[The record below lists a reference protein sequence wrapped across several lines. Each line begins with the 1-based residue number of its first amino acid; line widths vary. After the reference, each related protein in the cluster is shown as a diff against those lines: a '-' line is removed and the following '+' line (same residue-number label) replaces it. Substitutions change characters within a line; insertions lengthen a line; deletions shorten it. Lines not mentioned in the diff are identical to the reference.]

1 MYSSFATLF
10 RNGYVCNFLIR
21 SLRYSIEMAT
31 FGIEVE
37 KTDKE
42 VIYIME
48 VTPISLTNKY
58 PLIDT
63 SVPTHTQTLRKGKKI
78 YIKRPKEEKKTR
90 TNSMTWAFFAFHS
103 RVDSYFIH
111 WIFIRALLHL
121 DFTKHN
127 LWTVRPPIH
136 THFLSLLD
144 VTRSTEK
151 SYVRS
156 SYEKYSF
163 YH

>member
-1 MYSSFATLF
+1 
-10 RNGYVCNFLIR
+10 
-21 SLRYSIEMAT
+21 MAT

-90 TNSMTWAFFAFHS
+90 TNSMTWAFLRFTHES
-103 RVDSYFIH
+103 THTLFIEYLLEH
-111 WIFIRALLHL
+111 YCILILPNTICEPFVHQFIRIFSHYSMLLGVL
-121 DFTKHN
+121 RN
-127 LWTVRPPIH
+127 H
-136 THFLSLLD
+136 T
-144 VTRSTEK
+144 
-151 SYVRS
+151 
-156 SYEKYSF
+156 
-163 YH
+163 

>member
-1 MYSSFATLF
+1 
-10 RNGYVCNFLIR
+10 
-21 SLRYSIEMAT
+21 MAT

-78 YIKRPKEEKKTR
+78 HQTTERREK
-90 TNSMTWAFFAFHS
+90 NQNEFYDLSFFCVSLTS
-103 RVDSYFIH
+103 RLILY
-111 WIFIRALLHL
+111 
-121 DFTKHN
+121 
-127 LWTVRPPIH
+127 
-136 THFLSLLD
+136 SLNI
-144 VTRSTEK
+144 
-151 SYVRS
+151 Y
-156 SYEKYSF
+156 
-163 YH
+163 